1 MPTSSCDIIETA
13 ISHFPTHLFQRYSS
27 GSAIST
33 IHVWCSTKQ
42 RFQMSIVNRVQLSW
56 NIIPDND
63 LEQNLNKGIWALWE
77 NLEGCKASWQE
88 ENFEQKFPEDRAWP
102 AESDRAAIKEKRG
115 TRSMSLKPLHLNYI
129 ENKIAGHGQW
139 PSIKY
144 RGLFIGLQ
152 SPKWLHFKLEN

>member
-1 MPTSSCDIIETA
+1 MNNMEPLA
-13 ISHFPTHLFQRYSS
+13 
-27 GSAIST
+27 
-33 IHVWCSTKQ
+33 
-42 RFQMSIVNRVQLSW
+42 N
-56 NIIPDND
+56 IPDND

-88 ENFEQKFPEDRAWP
+88 ENFEQKLPVDRCP
-102 AESDRAAIKEKRG
+102 AENDRAAIKEKRG

-129 ENKIAGHGQW
+129 ENKIADHGQW

-152 SPKWLHFKLEN
+152 SPKWPRKPRPSKELSKKTKVKQTLLKTYMLYIRVLH

>member
-1 MPTSSCDIIETA
+1 M
-13 ISHFPTHLFQRYSS
+13 F
-27 GSAIST
+27 
-33 IHVWCSTKQ
+33 
-42 RFQMSIVNRVQLSW
+42 IVNRVQLSW

-129 ENKIAGHGQW
+129 EDQAHEKDQQKQLSRKTNK
-139 PSIKY
+139 
-144 RGLFIGLQ
+144 F
-152 SPKWLHFKLEN
+152 